1 MSHHHHLALTE
12 LPREL
17 ARVLGE
23 SFTLPSYRQ
32 IYTRVLNGNDR
43 SNGRWYVRRTDVP
56 RIADM
61 YRVA

>member
-1 MSHHHHLALTE
+1 MSGHIALTE
-12 LPREL
+12 LAREL

-23 SFTLPSYRQ
+23 SSPRPSCRQ